1 MRVRRFPRR
10 SLPPSVACASDSGKR
25 VENLLLVEAMNSSV
39 FHPEASAKPY
49 LVRALCEWCTE
60 KELTPYLVVRVD
72 DETRVP
78 MEYVANNEIVFNLS
92 GRTTHN
98 LVINN
103 EWIMF
108 SARFDGISQEIAIPF
123 SAVAA
128 IFAKENGYGLFFSTD
143 QETIEKAVLPQ
154 QSSSGKEQKKS
165 HLKLVK

>member
-1 MRVRRFPRR
+1 
-10 SLPPSVACASDSGKR
+10 
-25 VENLLLVEAMNSSV
+25 MNSSV
-39 FHPEASAKPY
+39 FNPEASAKPY

-60 KELTPYLVVRVD
+60 KELTPYLVVHVN

-78 MEYVANNEIVFNLS
+78 MEYVSNNEIVFNLS

-98 LVINN
+98 LTINN

-108 SARFDGISQEIAIPF
+108 AARFGGASREIVIPF

-143 QETIEKAVLPQ
+143 RETISKASSPQ
-154 QSSSGKEQKKS
+154 QLSSDGEQKKP